1 MSALRFNPAAQT
13 AAFAVSWTSAV
24 DPLQTLETS
33 RPQKT
38 IMMLRDYFLQFLEFE
53 KWANQRVVDYL
64 EKHPEDKRSLKV
76 FCHLIADIEP
86 WLELI
91 EEGHVPS
98 EHFDEQMW
106 SPPECKTRQKSMM
119 QRLSHCVETTEEQS
133 FLKEIT
139 SYGSDGDPH
148 KNTIAEILGHIFSHS
163 QHHRGQLELLIEE
176 FTNTYTN
183 LGYMYY
189 LRNTR

>member
-1 MSALRFNPAAQT
+1 MAGSPPDTWRKLAKTLDGSRNIVDSWGLLCFRKRTLAPILRIGPL
-13 AAFAVSWTSAV
+13 

-86 WLELI
+86 
-91 EEGHVPS
+91 
-98 EHFDEQMW
+98 
-106 SPPECKTRQKSMM
+106 
-119 QRLSHCVETTEEQS
+119 
-133 FLKEIT
+133 
-139 SYGSDGDPH
+139 
-148 KNTIAEILGHIFSHS
+148 
-163 QHHRGQLELLIEE
+163 
-176 FTNTYTN
+176 
-183 LGYMYY
+183 
-189 LRNTR
+189 